1 MTMSNEVQQPEERSR
16 GDEDSIQVVAR
27 FRPLNDSEERAG
39 SRFIVSFPQVKG
51 QEDTLVSIAS
61 KVYQFDSILKPNITQ
76 EKVYNTYSCKK
87 YCQRC
92 S

>member
-39 SRFIVSFPQVKG
+39 SKFIVSFPQVKG
-51 QEDTLVSIAS
+51 QEDTLVSIAVS
-61 KVYQFDSILKPNITQ
+61 K
-76 EKVYNTYSCKK
+76 KVFLIATYELMLI
-87 YCQRC
+87 
-92 S
+92 